1 MTDLVPI
8 RDLVLR
14 FYHRLWNEW
23 DDTAV
28 DNTLAPGLT
37 FRGSLGHRTIGRDGW
52 RTYRDEIRCGAPD
65 FHNEVLDLLTEEPR
79 AAARLRFS
87 GTHLG
92 PLLGTAATGRP
103 FSYVGA
109 AFFSSSANL
118 LTDIWVLGD
127 IDHLR
132 RQLTTAADVDR

>member
-14 FYHRLWNEW
+14 FYHRLWNQW

-52 RTYRDEIRCGAPD
+52 RTYRDQIRCGAPD
-65 FHNEVLDLLTEEPR
+65 FHNEVLDLVTEGPR

-87 GTHLG
+87 GTHLVRCSA
-92 PLLGTAATGRP
+92 PPRPDGRSVMSAP
-103 FSYVGA
+103 P
-109 AFFSSSANL
+109 SSAAPR
-118 LTDIWVLGD
+118 TSSPTSGCSVTS
-127 IDHLR
+127 
-132 RQLTTAADVDR
+132 TTSAAN